1 MIVNFIIFTV
11 AEVTLIKNQ
20 TKMKKMKLKKFMKFS
35 EQHDFNWNRGVAMII
50 DIVCLYMKIKEE
62 WYAKYDQKMC
72 MITKKFRNVHDYHI

>member
-20 TKMKKMKLKKFMKFS
+20 TKMKKMKLTQFMKFS

-62 WYAKYDQKMC
+62 CYTKYDQK
-72 MITKKFRNVHDYHI
+72 ILEYKKMLQKY